1 MTIDIGRLY
10 SVTNSERNLTKYD
23 KLHKLKNKSYNNT
36 PTAELTMICSKLLLN
51 LHRCLDNKTN
61 FKQNDCSIL
70 ANMFDKCISDDEL
83 NL

>member
-23 KLHKLKNKSYNNT
+23 KLTKLKNKSYDIAT
-36 PTAELTMICSKLLLN
+36 SELNMICSKLLCN

-61 FKQNDCSIL
+61 FKENDCIIL
-70 ANMFDKCISDDEL
+70 ANMFDKCISGDEL